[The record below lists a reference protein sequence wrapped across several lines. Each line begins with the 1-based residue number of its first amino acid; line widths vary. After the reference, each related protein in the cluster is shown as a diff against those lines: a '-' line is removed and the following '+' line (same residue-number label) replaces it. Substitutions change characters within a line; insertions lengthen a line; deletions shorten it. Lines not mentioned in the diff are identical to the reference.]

1 MKTITLQEALR
12 QTRVLIVPVYED
24 DAVPASICDAR
35 SAMILPMRK
44 QAGKERSSG

>member
-12 QTRVLIVPVYED
+12 QPRVLIVPVYED
-24 DAVPASICDAR
+24 DAVPASICDA
-35 SAMILPMRK
+35 AMILPMRK